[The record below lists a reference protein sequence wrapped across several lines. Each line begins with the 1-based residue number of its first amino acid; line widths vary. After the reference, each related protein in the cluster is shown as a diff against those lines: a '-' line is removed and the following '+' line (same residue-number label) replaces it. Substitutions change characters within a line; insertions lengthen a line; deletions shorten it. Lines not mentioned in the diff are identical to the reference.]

1 MNQSCWRIPALF
13 VYVCVYSRAYISF
26 TPGLTTKNAIPRGGR
41 NFPRPYFHAGDGR
54 VSPPLDK
61 RETRSRPGAPSSLD
75 CLPSQWLN
83 SALGT
88 FVSSLR
94 RKNCGEDG
102 WMCNH
107 RLVAVIIAL
116 LQEEGEVCIGMHSVL
131 NEIVWHPR
139 RVCCEIYIFSIF
151 KRIVVYRFI
160 YIYKYLERYRCI
172 IDSWWGYGIL
182 GMN

>member
-1 MNQSCWRIPALF
+1 MLENPPALF

-75 CLPSQWLN
+75 CLPSRWLN

-88 FVSSLR
+88 LVSPLR
-94 RKNCGEDG
+94 RKNCGEGG

-116 LQEEGEVCIGMHSVL
+116 VQEEGEVCIGMHSVL
-131 NEIVWHPR
+131 NEIVWHLR
-139 RVCCEIYIFSIF
+139 RICCEIYIFSVF

-160 YIYKYLERYRCI
+160 YIYINIWK
-172 IDSWWGYGIL
+172 GIGVSSIL
-182 GMN
+182 DEGMEY